1 MSEHC
6 ASPKSRRFLAARE
19 PLVRKLRTLA
29 KAKNKTLYGLTNEI
43 LEQAIRAND
52 LGEELPDIINNYRLI
67 KIAKENRSVL
77 IPEQIWY
84 QVLDKACEKD
94 SEVFKEAFYDS
105 GLWYGKYFSTVS
117 AGTAAPEEI
126 RDAFK
131 TIFWNASSF
140 GITQNGDRTVLTC
153 AEPNFT
159 ESHTKFLSTVFE
171 RIMHSLGYQTHDREV
186 SRGLL
191 MLAFTK
197 NASGKERDAQE
208 R

>member
-1 MSEHC
+1 MGKHC
-6 ASPKSRRFLAARE
+6 ASPKNRRFLAARE
-19 PLVRKLRTLA
+19 PLVRKLRALA
-29 KAKNKTLYGLTNEI
+29 KTKNKTLYGLTNEI
-43 LEQAIRAND
+43 LEQAIGAND
-52 LGEELPDIINNYRLI
+52 LGEELSDIINNYRLI

-94 SEVFKEAFYDS
+94 SDVFKETFYDS

-117 AGTAAPEEI
+117 TGTATPEEI

-140 GITQNGDRTVLTC
+140 GITQDGDRTMLTC

-159 ESHTKFLSTVFE
+159 ESHTEFLSTVFE
-171 RIMHSLGYQTHDREV
+171 GIMHSLGYRTHEKNV